1 MYFDAFEGLSEEYRN
16 YRVIQ
21 PEQLNFRQPADDR
34 ERFAASSLNNT
45 VSKDAI
51 KLFIIGGIMIALGV
65 VVMFFSIG
73 GIGLILFGV
82 LPIVFGVVKKNQ
94 SNSSNLVATGTL
106 LKKESQRAGSVKNRS
121 RRTFYWFVIEV
132 DDMTDTLCIVHGD
145 PETFDEA
152 RVGDKILV
160 TNDNLGYFGKKML

>member
-82 LPIVFGVVKKNQ
+82 
-94 SNSSNLVATGTL
+94 ATGTL